1 MKTAPL
7 FLTFEEALEI
17 QRYQIEHFG
26 GDPGLRDAAL
36 LRSALAVPS
45 ATFGGQFLHADI
57 EEMAAACLF
66 HIAKDHPFVDGNKR
80 TGAMAALVFLEL
92 NGYDFTATNDELAD
106 AVIKTAGGE
115 ESKAELTAFFRKHSS
130 RRAQ

>member
-1 MKTAPL
+1 MKPAPL

-17 QRYQIEHFG
+17 QRYQIDHFG

-36 LRSALAVPS
+36 LRSALAVPA

-57 EEMAAACLF
+57 EEMAAAYLF

-80 TGAMAALVFLEL
+80 TGAMAAIVFLEL
-92 NGYDFTATNDELAD
+92 NGYDFSATNDELAD
-106 AVIKTAGGE
+106 AVLKTAGGE
-115 ESKAELTAFFRKHSS
+115 ESKAELTVFFRKHSS
-130 RRAQ
+130 CRAQ

>member
-1 MKTAPL
+1 MKPAPL
-7 FLTFEEALEI
+7 FLSFEEALEI

-45 ATFGGQFLHADI
+45 ATFGGQFLHAGI
-57 EEMAAACLF
+57 EEMAAAYLF

-106 AVIKTAGGE
+106 AVLKTAGGE

-130 RRAQ
+130 CRAQ